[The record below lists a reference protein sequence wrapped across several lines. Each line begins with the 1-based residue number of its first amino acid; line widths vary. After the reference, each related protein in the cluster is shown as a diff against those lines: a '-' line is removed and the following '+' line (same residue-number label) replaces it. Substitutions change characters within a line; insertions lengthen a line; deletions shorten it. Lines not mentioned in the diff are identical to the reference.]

1 MVGTF
6 NKEKGLAGAEYC
18 NEYSEY
24 CENFLELLLTPTS
37 NSLAFKVV
45 DVTRSKGGASNS
57 GPSVQQLRLRRA
69 REAELRREVES
80 LQVEILRVRTSRKPG
95 YRAQSAF
102 GTFASR
108 EFAKMLNNKVC
119 KF

>member
-1 MVGTF
+1 M
-6 NKEKGLAGAEYC
+6 
-18 NEYSEY
+18 
-24 CENFLELLLTPTS
+24 
-37 NSLAFKVV
+37 V

-80 LQVEILRVRTSRKPG
+80 LQVEMLRVRTSRKPG

-108 EFAKMLNNKVC
+108 EFAKILNNKVC